1 MTRPLTALRALTLGL
16 LLSVPA
22 LAQTTPST
30 DSTQM
35 PETGPSTDPSANPA
49 PTDQTPTTDQPSTDQ
64 APATEPAAPD
74 TAPADTT
81 TKPAPAAL
89 SADLPTVPA
98 LDGETVLKTVP
109 TVLGQAVVYSGDV
122 SDALTRTVDL
132 LTSEGYSEGAGTAQ
146 TTLAAPDESNVALQ
160 KSGERVQLRVTQK
173 LGLTLVAISRT
184 PETSAT
190 TAAPIDTATPDTTTP
205 STDTLPS
212 SDPST
217 PDPTAPDTA
226 APATEETPSTDIT
239 IPEPDPTAPDPT
251 TPDTTTPDPSV
262 PDPATPD
269 TDPAAP
275 PAP

>member
-30 DSTQM
+30 DTTTPTDTMPSTDSTQM
-35 PETGPSTDPSANPA
+35 PETGPSTDPSADPA

-64 APATEPAAPD
+64 APATEPAAPDTTPD

-146 TTLAAPDESNVALQ
+146 TTAAPDENNVALQ

-184 PETSAT
+184 PETSTT
-190 TAAPIDTATPDTTTP
+190 TAAPVDTATPGHHD
-205 STDTLPS
+205 
-212 SDPST
+212 
-217 PDPTAPDTA
+217 AQHRY
-226 APATEETPSTDIT
+226 
-239 IPEPDPTAPDPT
+239 
-251 TPDTTTPDPSV
+251 
-262 PDPATPD
+262 
-269 TDPAAP
+269 P
-275 PAP
+275 PQQRSQHTRYCGPRHGGSRNRRDALNRHHHSRT